1 MESAKRAISQK
12 NNEKIDGR
20 RIVVEMAGD
29 RPPTRANGPKLQDS
43 CYNCQREG
51 HWYFKKVK

>member
-12 NNEKIDGR
+12 HNEKIDGR

-29 RPPTRANGPKLQDS
+29 RQQMRGSGPKLQDA
-43 CYNCQREG
+43 CYNCGREG
-51 HWYFKKVK
+51 HWYFKKV